1 MCPGVDFEIPCLSTS
16 MKQARQAIIGI
27 RSEHLDM
34 SIAVCSEIQQKNV
47 ILKPQKKKKNHREPI
62 SDLSAMDIGC
72 FCTFCLIK

>member
-1 MCPGVDFEIPCLSTS
+1 

-47 ILKPQKKKKNHREPI
+47 ILKPQKKKKTTGNQYLTYLLWILVVFAHFVSLSKLEHARSETIPI
-62 SDLSAMDIGC
+62 
-72 FCTFCLIK
+72 